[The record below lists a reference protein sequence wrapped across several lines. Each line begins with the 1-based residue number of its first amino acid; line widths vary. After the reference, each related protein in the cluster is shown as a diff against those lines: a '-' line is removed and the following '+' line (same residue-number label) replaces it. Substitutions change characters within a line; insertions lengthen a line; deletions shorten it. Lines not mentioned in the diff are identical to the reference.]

1 MTMPPD
7 PSSTELE
14 QEPGGKM
21 SFFEH
26 LVDLRKRLINSAIG
40 IGIGAMVGF
49 TVAEKVIN
57 FIARPMQEAL
67 RRAHQADKLIYTNPA
82 GMINLIIT
90 SGLYIGVALAA
101 PYVLYQ
107 VWLFV
112 APGLY
117 KHERKAAVTFIFSS
131 VFLFIAGVAFGYFIM
146 LPYVLT
152 FLTSFQGAFQP
163 LISIN
168 EYIDFILVVLLGL
181 GVIFELPVLV
191 FFLALFGIVT
201 PQFLWKNVRYAILII
216 AIIAAIVTPTP
227 DALTMLIFMTPM
239 LGLYFLSI
247 GVAAFVVRNKS
258 KRDALANQGAQP

>member
-1 MTMPPD
+1 MTTTPSD
-7 PSSTELE
+7 LSSTQPD

-26 LVDLRKRLINSAIG
+26 LVDLRKRLINSAIA
-40 IGIGAMVGF
+40 IGIGAMVGV
-49 TVAEKVIN
+49 TIAERVIN

-67 RRAHQADKLIYTNPA
+67 RRTHQPDRLIYTSPT
-82 GMINLIIT
+82 GMINLVIT
-90 SGLYIGVALAA
+90 SGLYIGLGLAA

-117 KHERKAAVTFIFSS
+117 KHERKAAATFIVFAI
-131 VFLFIAGVAFGYFIM
+131 FLFIGGVAFGYFIM

-152 FLTSFQGAFQP
+152 FLTSFAGPYQA

-227 DALTMLIFMTPM
+227 DALTMLIFMAPM
-239 LGLYFLSI
+239 LGLYFVSI
-247 GVAAFVVRNKS
+247 GVAAFVVRNKKKS
-258 KRDALANQGAQP
+258 EALASPRS

>member
-1 MTMPPD
+1 MTPPPD
-7 PSSTELE
+7 SSALE
-14 QEPGGKM
+14 QEEPGGKM
-21 SFFEH
+21 SFFDH
-26 LVDLRKRLINSAIG
+26 LVDLRKRLINSAIA
-40 IGIGAMVGF
+40 IGIGAMVGV
-49 TVAEKVIN
+49 TIAERVIG

-67 RRAHQADKLIYTNPA
+67 RKAHQADKLIYTSPA
-82 GMINLIIT
+82 GMINLII
-90 SGLYIGVALAA
+90 SGGLYIGLALAA

-117 KHERKAAVTFIFSS
+117 KHERKAGATFIFASI
-131 VFLFIAGVAFGYFIM
+131 FLFIAGVSFGYFVM

-152 FLTSFQGAFQP
+152 FLTSFQGPFQP

-168 EYIDFILVVLLGL
+168 EYIDFILIVLLGL

-191 FFLALFGIVT
+191 FFLALFGVVT

-227 DALTMLIFMTPM
+227 DALTMLIFMAPM
-239 LGLYFLSI
+239 LGLYFVSI
-247 GVAAFVVRNKS
+247 GVAAFVVRNK
-258 KRDALANQGAQP
+258 KKNEALASRGVGS